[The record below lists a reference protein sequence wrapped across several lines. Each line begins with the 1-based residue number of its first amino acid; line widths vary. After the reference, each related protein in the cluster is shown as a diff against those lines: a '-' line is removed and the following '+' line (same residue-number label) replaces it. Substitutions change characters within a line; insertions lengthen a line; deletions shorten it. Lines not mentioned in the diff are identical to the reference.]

1 MAVTSGSTI
10 AEHQSRRAKGSRPPL
25 GARVALV
32 LLGILAPLL
41 LVEIGLRIAGP
52 LLPGEYQTAS
62 FVETHPAFGRRNK
75 PGAGWKK
82 TSEYTSWVEI
92 SSKGLRGP
100 EAEFAK
106 PVGESRVLVLGDSF
120 TFAEQ
125 VNLPDTFVQL
135 LEDQLNSSGQA
146 TYRVL
151 NGGSNGWATANEL
164 IYLAKEG
171 VRYQPDVVV
180 LAFYVGNDIS
190 DNFRRVAAARD
201 AEEADLALRGVDALE
216 GFRKLARASETY
228 TLFES
233 GVLSKILHLNSS
245 SDADSSEA
253 AIRSAP
259 KTAEDGVE
267 AWAITEGLIRRMDQI
282 ARSQGARFVVMV
294 IPSADQVAGNVRNR
308 DEQDD
313 PDDDDTVSAPG
324 LDKPQ
329 ERLSEIT
336 GRLGVPTLDLLPD
349 LRRQATRSRNRLYYR
364 QNAHFTAAGHALAA
378 QQLYEFLIA
387 ERMVQVRG

>member
-1 MAVTSGSTI
+1 MAVTSGSGIT
-10 AEHQSRRAKGSRPPL
+10 EQRSQRAKGSSLPP

-32 LLGILAPLL
+32 LFGILAPLL

-62 FVETHPAFGRRNK
+62 FVETHPSFGRRNK
-75 PGAGWKK
+75 PGEGWKK
-82 TSEYTSWVEI
+82 TSEYTSWLEI

-100 EAEFAK
+100 ETEFDK

-125 VNLPDTFVQL
+125 VNLPETFVQR
-135 LEDQLNSSGQA
+135 LEDQLNSSGQKQ
-146 TYRVL
+146 YRVL

-171 VRYQPDVVV
+171 IRYQPDIVV

-201 AEEADLALRGVDALE
+201 AEEADLALRGVDALD
-216 GFRKLARASETY
+216 GFRKVVRASETY

-233 GVLSKILHLNSS
+233 GVLSKISQLYPG

-253 AIRSAP
+253 AIRAAP
-259 KTAEDGVE
+259 KTADDAVE
-267 AWAITEGLIRRMDQI
+267 AWAITEGLIRRMDQV
-282 ARSQGARFVVMV
+282 AKSQGAGFVVMV

-308 DEQDD
+308 GEEDD
-313 PDDDDTVSAPG
+313 PDDADTVSAPG

-349 LRRQATRSRNRLYYR
+349 LRRQATRSRNRLFYR
-364 QNAHFTAAGHALAA
+364 QNAHFTAAGHTVTAQAL
-378 QQLYEFLIA
+378 YDFLVA
-387 ERMVQVRG
+387 KGM